1 MGIHVILL
9 CPSWKIHFSRKD
21 TMSDQVTIL
30 VVGGN
35 FFVEVLFN
43 FIQFQNDIHWHWNF
57 ICPVI
62 TSDSAGRILLGMGK
76 FELDRLTINSQLCE
90 QNLRKVVKVKRLRS
104 SFLIIYFLIIVPNRV
119 IKLSRLLQLVIWAS
133 WS

>member
-1 MGIHVILL
+1 
-9 CPSWKIHFSRKD
+9 
-21 TMSDQVTIL
+21 MSDQVTIL

-43 FIQFQNDIHWHWNF
+43 FIQFQNDINWHWNF

-90 QNLRKVVKVKRLRS
+90 QNLRKVVKVKIKV
-104 SFLIIYFLIIVPNRV
+104 LIFNY
-119 IKLSRLLQLVIWAS
+119 LLPHNSTQ
-133 WS
+133 